1 MNEVQSSTG
10 TQERYEGSLSS
21 LMLVAL
27 GMNFPQ
33 TDLRLLSAWYTFTLA
48 YNCYSVCQ
56 CYMQNAM
63 SVGSS

>member
-33 TDLRLLSAWYTFTLA
+33 TDFRLLSASYIFMLA

-56 CYMQNAM
+56 CYVQNAM
-63 SVGSS
+63 SMGST